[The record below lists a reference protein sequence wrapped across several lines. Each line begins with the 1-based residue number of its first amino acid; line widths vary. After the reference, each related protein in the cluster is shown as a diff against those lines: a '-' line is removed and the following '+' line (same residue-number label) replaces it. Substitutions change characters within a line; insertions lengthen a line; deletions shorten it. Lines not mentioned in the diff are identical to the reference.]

1 MFHAPGAKVFQNSL
15 LNSRRRTR
23 LFVTG
28 LLPAHHIIM
37 KRNVILLFLLL
48 PILLAHLGCQK
59 KPAADVRIKVVMK
72 KYTIDPPVV
81 RVKSGEVVALDVT
94 SADVQHGLDIPELGI
109 KQPVQPG
116 ATTTITFTAPARG
129 EYRIACGVI
138 CGPHHEEMTG
148 KLVVE

>member
-1 MFHAPGAKVFQNSL
+1 MGAKVFQNSL
-15 LNSRRRTR
+15 LTVDVEDV
-23 LFVTG
+23 F

-37 KRNVILLFLLL
+37 KRNVILLLL
-48 PILLAHLGCQK
+48 PILLVHVGCEK

-81 RVKSGEVVALDVT
+81 HVKSGEVVALDVT
-94 SADVQHGLDIPELGI
+94 TADVQHGLDIPELGI

-116 ATTTITFTAPARG
+116 GTTTITFTAPAKG

-138 CGPHHEEMTG
+138 CGPHHEDMNG

>member
-1 MFHAPGAKVFQNSL
+1 M
-15 LNSRRRTR
+15 
-23 LFVTG
+23 
-28 LLPAHHIIM
+28 LPARHMIM
-37 KRNVILLFLLL
+37 KRNVILLFLL
-48 PILLAHLGCQK
+48 PILLIHLGCQK
-59 KPAADVRIKVVMK
+59 KRAAVRIQVVMK
-72 KYTIDPPVV
+72 RYTIDPPVV

-116 ATTTITFTAPARG
+116 ATTTITLTAPAKG

>member
-1 MFHAPGAKVFQNSL
+1 
-15 LNSRRRTR
+15 
-23 LFVTG
+23 
-28 LLPAHHIIM
+28 M
-37 KRNVILLFLLL
+37 KRNVILLCVPTLLV
-48 PILLAHLGCQK
+48 HLGCQK

-116 ATTTITFTAPARG
+116 GTTTITFTAPAKG

-138 CGPHHEEMTG
+138 CGPHHEDMTG

>member
-1 MFHAPGAKVFQNSL
+1 MFHALWGRKFFKTHFLTVDVGRVF
-15 LNSRRRTR
+15 
-23 LFVTG
+23 
-28 LLPAHHIIM
+28 LLPAHYIIM
-37 KRNVILLFLLL
+37 KRNVILLSL
-48 PILLAHLGCQK
+48 PILLVQLGCQK

-109 KQPVQPG
+109 KKPVQPG
-116 ATTTITFTAPARG
+116 AVTTVTFTAPAKG

-138 CGPHHEEMTG
+138 CGPHHEDMTA

>member
-1 MFHAPGAKVFQNSL
+1 M
-15 LNSRRRTR
+15 
-23 LFVTG
+23 
-28 LLPAHHIIM
+28 IM
-37 KRNVILLFLLL
+37 KRNVILLFLL
-48 PILLAHLGCQK
+48 PILLIHLGCQK
-59 KPAADVRIKVVMK
+59 KRAAVRIEVVMK
-72 KYTIDPPVV
+72 RYTIDPPVV

-94 SADVQHGLDIPELGI
+94 STDVQHGLDIPELGI

-116 ATTTITFTAPARG
+116 ATTTITFTAPAKG

>member
-1 MFHAPGAKVFQNSL
+1 M
-15 LNSRRRTR
+15 
-23 LFVTG
+23 
-28 LLPAHHIIM
+28 LPARHMIM
-37 KRNVILLFLLL
+37 KRNVILLFLL
-48 PILLAHLGCQK
+48 PILLIHLGCQK
-59 KPAADVRIKVVMK
+59 KPAADVRIEVVMK

-81 RVKSGEVVALDVT
+81 HVKSGEVVALDVT

-116 ATTTITFTAPARG
+116 ATTTITFTAPAKG

>member
-1 MFHAPGAKVFQNSL
+1 
-15 LNSRRRTR
+15 
-23 LFVTG
+23 
-28 LLPAHHIIM
+28 LLPVRHMIM
-37 KRNVILLFLLL
+37 KRNVILLFLL
-48 PILLAHLGCQK
+48 PILLIHLGCQK
-59 KPAADVRIKVVMK
+59 KRAAVRIQVVMK

-116 ATTTITFTAPARG
+116 ATTTITFTAPAKG